1 MTPDE
6 CKNLDELIATL
17 VKYHPEANVDC
28 GKCLSFCRKSAW
40 RALRKS
46 GEPYFVHPLTVAG
59 ILAKLMLDAP
69 TIAAGLLHDTVED
82 CEDVTLEVIEKEF
95 GQEVALLVDG
105 VTKLRRLDFTS
116 RVEQQ
121 AESIRK

>member
-17 VKYHPEANVDC
+17 VKYHPEANVELVEKAYHFAEKAHA
-28 GKCLSFCRKSAW
+28 GQ
-40 RALRKS
+40 LRKS

-82 CEDVTLEVIEKEF
+82 CEDVTLKS
-95 GQEVALLVDG
+95 LRRSLVR
-105 VTKLRRLDFTS
+105 KLRCWWT
-116 RVEQQ
+116 
-121 AESIRK
+121 A

>member
-17 VKYHPEANVDC
+17 VKYHPEANVELVEKAYHFAEKAHA
-28 GKCLSFCRKSAW
+28 GQ
-40 RALRKS
+40 LRKS

-59 ILAKLMLDAP
+59 ILAKLMLG
-69 TIAAGLLHDTVED
+69 TRRRLQLGLLHDTVED

-95 GQEVALLVDG
+95 GQEVRCWWTA
-105 VTKLRRLDFTS
+105 
-116 RVEQQ
+116 
-121 AESIRK
+121 